1 MKVGTEER
9 LPGEKP
15 SLDGEGSKQEKKNLG
30 TLIPT
35 MVAITYLLNT

>member
-15 SLDGEGSKQEKKNLG
+15 SLDGEGSKQGKAPQEPWDLDS
-30 TLIPT
+30 
-35 MVAITYLLNT
+35 